1 MTTQSLLV
9 LSIGFLAQAFFS
21 ARMLVQWILSERA
34 RQVLSPS
41 LFWIFSVAGAYL
53 LCIYGWM
60 RDDFSIILGQF
71 ISYYIYLWNLKE
83 KGIWRRLYA
92 VLRAVLLL
100 TPVVAVLW
108 VVTHNETFIDD
119 LFRNENIPL
128 WLICFGSAGQI
139 LFTLRFVYQLF
150 YSRHKGQSVLPT
162 GSWVIS
168 MAGSLLIVSYGII
181 RTVIVLILGQAGG
194 LIAYARNLWIGTHPK
209 PSSRS

>member
-1 MTTQSLLV
+1 MLLYV
-9 LSIGFLAQAFFS
+9 IGFLAQVFFS
-21 ARMLVQWILSERA
+21 ARILLQWILSERA

-41 LFWIFSVAGAYL
+41 LFWIFSVAGAYW

-150 YSRHKGQSVLPT
+150 YSRVFAFAPVLLT
-162 GSWVIS
+162 LLRGVVVIFV
-168 MAGSLLIVSYGII
+168 ATIVDTMQLVVSGG
-181 RTVIVLILGQAGG
+181 VL
-194 LIAYARNLWIGTHPK
+194 T
-209 PSSRS
+209 

>member
-162 GSWVIS
+162 GFWVIS

-181 RTVIVLILGQAGG
+181 RTDIVLILGQAGG
-194 LIAYARNLWIGTHPK
+194 LIAYARNLWIGTHPT